1 MTTIAEVAEEVL
13 KEKKVAL
20 TLEDIYSSIKFK
32 NLYTFK
38 ENVNEIHILRTQI
51 ERKCINSNFSYTTEK
66 KVFVRGQNNAY
77 SLIEWYTEEGLK
89 ELFEEEEF
97 NLKDLKDE
105 IRILTKEHNNLK
117 DSLDKLG
124 NIEKI
129 IEDVKIQELNSKSK
143 LDLFD
148 KESKEKL
155 VQFDTNKESYI
166 NQINEYK
173 KDIREILEKV
183 TSYELS
189 NLYSNKVDQLSKKAA
204 RYHFGFIF
212 LLLISFLTGFYLFI
226 GYSYS
231 IFNTPTD
238 IIKILNSENSW
249 VKIGS
254 KFILIFP
261 IIISATFYWNRYNR
275 TNRLLEEYDYKTM
288 LSKTF
293 INNFNIIVEQTKA
306 DTNDAHI
313 KSIHLALERLL
324 ETPSLDTKKE
334 TPKTVDLNLFKDLFE
349 LFNKGKN

>member
-1 MTTIAEVAEEVL
+1 LTTIAEVAEEVL